1 DYYCY
6 STNNNGN
13 QIWVF

>member
-6 STNNNGN
+6 STDSSGN

>member
-6 STNNNGN
+6 STDSSGN
-13 QIWVF
+13 QRVF

>member
-6 STNNNGN
+6 STDSSGYHG
-13 QIWVF
+13 VF